1 MRADTTH
8 DRPDLAFVAVVAIA
22 ARTGFLAIPAVAAGH
37 EQIRPL
43 RRREAR
49 LKTGRELLPAIER
62 RILARVVLVVQPVV
76 LAHQV
81 GMPTLREATLDRGRS
96 VKTLTVTPN
105 AAAIAGIQAVVLGD
119 VGITL
124 GQGQRPAALAGLRR
138 RPVVL
143 QRFAKAV
150 LAHLVA
156 IFAVGVVA
164 IPERTDERPTI
175 ALPVE
180 IRARANH
187 EDVVVRRML
196 RRIDVRVVRV
206 GKGHVRLD
214 RQMVVE
220 EAKTCRLV
228 GNAFSCHGQGR

>member
-1 MRADTTH
+1 MTERNVRVEVQLVAQRQVGHAGGEGVDLDRLADGSLARLVVARTEHRQLHLTSDAPIAGELVGPAAIGTGMAAIFQPRSTSEHTILDLLGRMRADTTH

-49 LKTGRELLPAIER
+49 LKTGRELLPAIKR

-81 GMPTLREATLDRGRS
+81 GMPPLREATLDRSRS
-96 VKTLTVTPN
+96 VKTFTVTPN
-105 AAAIAGIQAVVLGD
+105 AAAVAGIQAVVLGD

-138 RPVVL
+138 SPVVL
-143 QRFAKAV
+143 Q
-150 LAHLVA
+150 
-156 IFAVGVVA
+156 
-164 IPERTDERPTI
+164 
-175 ALPVE
+175 
-180 IRARANH
+180 
-187 EDVVVRRML
+187 
-196 RRIDVRVVRV
+196 
-206 GKGHVRLD
+206 
-214 RQMVVE
+214 
-220 EAKTCRLV
+220 
-228 GNAFSCHGQGR
+228 